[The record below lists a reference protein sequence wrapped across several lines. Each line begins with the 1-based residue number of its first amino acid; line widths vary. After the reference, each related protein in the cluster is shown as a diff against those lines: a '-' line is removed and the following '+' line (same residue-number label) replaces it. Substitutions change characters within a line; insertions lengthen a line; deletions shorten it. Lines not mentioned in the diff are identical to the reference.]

1 MAIKRGTPVRTSV
14 GEMLTEEFLKPMDMT
29 AEDLAIKMDGY
40 CRHDMNDILDD
51 ASTITADDAIA
62 LGKAFK
68 MSPEFWLNVRNAYD
82 LWLVQVV
89 QADEKA
95 RRRGRSR

>member
-29 AEDLAIKMDGY
+29 AEDLAIKMGY
-40 CRHDMNDILDD
+40 CRHDVNDIVDD